1 MLLLAALMLQFSAI
15 ILLIMYV
22 QPGLEK
28 EHEQWSSHSSL
39 VQMCIVAIVIGLIM
53 LSLLVCMHA
62 YGNEIGT
69 VVALVALGLSGML
82 VTLLA
87 NLMPGWLDVC
97 MPLSLTATLLLLLLS
112 APMMQWV

>member
-1 MLLLAALMLQFSAI
+1 MLLLAALMLQFSAM
-15 ILLIMYV
+15 ILLIMFV
-22 QPGLEK
+22 QPGIEK
-28 EHEQWSSHSSL
+28 EHVQVSRHSGL
-39 VQMCIVAIVIGLIM
+39 VQTGIAGIVIGLIL
-53 LSLLVCMHA
+53 LSLLVSTHA

-97 MPLSLTATLLLLLLS
+97 MPLSLTTTLLLLLLS

>member
-1 MLLLAALMLQFSAI
+1 MLLLAALLLQISAM
-15 ILLIMYV
+15 ILLVMVMLDRHELHYA
-22 QPGLEK
+22 QLLRDSGLA
-28 EHEQWSSHSSL
+28 QACIALFVIVL
-39 VQMCIVAIVIGLIM
+39 VL
-53 LSLLVCMHA
+53 LSMLVCMHA

-82 VTLLA
+82 VTLMA

-112 APMMQWV
+112 APLLQWV